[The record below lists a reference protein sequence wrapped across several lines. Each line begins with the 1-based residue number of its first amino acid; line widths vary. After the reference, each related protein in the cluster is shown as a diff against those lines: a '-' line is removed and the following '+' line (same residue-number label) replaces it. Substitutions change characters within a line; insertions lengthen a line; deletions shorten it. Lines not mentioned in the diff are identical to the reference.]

1 MTKGHCA
8 NCGENDEHG
17 NEIHRDLCRH
27 NFCKDCVESNEGTNS
42 CNCETGDIEK
52 ENLGKCPDCDGPM
65 MRVDDTWVAC
75 KDIEGCSWQEVIHED
90 PTKNLGYR
98 KSADKSFEIT
108 WKIMKSDW
116 WETIDEEEELYSSGG
131 QRMSPHSSMGLY
143 DEEEEEEEEEYPP
156 KEDKNGFIH
165 RLSHRPVHGKIFCPH
180 CKHESADF
188 YEDCS
193 HCGEDVGYQ
202 SGDQESNGNPDWIT
216 PYDSNHKGALPLP
229 EGD

>member
-143 DEEEEEEEEEYPP
+143 DEEEEEEEEYPP

-165 RLSHRPVHGKIFCPH
+165 RLSHKPVHGKIFCPH

-188 YEDCS
+188 YEDCIY
-193 HCGEDVGYQ
+193 CGKDVGYQ
-202 SGDQESNGNPDWIT
+202 LGDEESNGNPDWIT

>member
-1 MTKGHCA
+1 MT
-8 NCGENDEHG
+8 
-17 NEIHRDLCRH
+17 
-27 NFCKDCVESNEGTNS
+27 
-42 CNCETGDIEK
+42 EK
-52 ENLGKCPDCDGPM
+52 EKLGKCPDCDGPM
-65 MRVDDTWVAC
+65 RRVDDTWVAC

-90 PTKNLGYR
+90 PKHQYYH
-98 KSADKSFEIT
+98 KSADNSFEIT

-143 DEEEEEEEEEYPP
+143 DEEEEEEEYLP

-165 RLSHRPVHGKIFCPH
+165 RLSHKPVHGKIFCPH

-188 YEDCS
+188 YEACIY
-193 HCGEDVGYQ
+193 CGKDVGYQ
-202 SGDQESNGNPDWIT
+202 LGDEESNGNPDWIT

>member
-90 PTKNLGYR
+90 RTKNLGYR

-143 DEEEEEEEEEYPP
+143 DEEEEEEEEYPP

-188 YEDCS
+188 YEDCIY
-193 HCGEDVGYQ
+193 CGKDVGYQ
-202 SGDQESNGNPDWIT
+202 LGDEESNGNPDWIT